1 MPMDGAG
8 TGGVARP
15 PLAAGRAAWLAEEI
29 LPHEPA
35 LRCWLRE
42 RLALSA
48 ADADDI
54 VQESYARLA
63 GLDCVDHVREPR
75 AYLFTVAR
83 SLVHQHLRR
92 AQVVA
97 IETVAELD
105 GLGVE
110 APRASPERFA
120 SSRQQL
126 ALAQRLL
133 AGLPGRCREVFRM
146 RRIEDLSQREVAAR
160 LGISQST
167 VEKHMIKALRLL
179 MAGLRAADAG
189 PAQERAG
196 GRTVRMDGTHG
207 AD

>member
-1 MPMDGAG
+1 MDGTG
-8 TGGVARP
+8 TGGAGRS
-15 PLAAGRAAWLAEEI
+15 PLAAGRAAWLAEQI

-35 LRCWLRE
+35 LRRWLRE

-54 VQESYARLA
+54 IQESYARLA
-63 GLDCVDHVREPR
+63 GLESVDHVREPR
-75 AYLFTVAR
+75 AYLFTAAR

-105 GLGVE
+105 GLGVA

-146 RRIEDLSQREVAAR
+146 RRIEGLSQREVAAR
-160 LGISQST
+160 LRISQST

-179 MAGLRAADAG
+179 MAGLRAADDGQAT
-189 PAQERAG
+189 ERG
-196 GRTVRMDGTHG
+196 GARTDTMDRTHG

>member
-1 MPMDGAG
+1 MAMDG
-8 TGGVARP
+8 TGADGSGRP
-15 PLAAGRAAWLAEEI
+15 PLAADRAVWLAERI
-29 LPHEPA
+29 LPYEPA
-35 LRCWLRE
+35 LRNWLRE

-54 VQESYARLA
+54 IQESYAKLA
-63 GLDCVDHVREPR
+63 GLESVDHVREPR

-110 APRASPERFA
+110 APRASPERIA

-146 RRIEDLSQREVAAR
+146 RRIEGLSQREVAAR

-179 MAGLRAADAG
+179 MAGLRAADDGQA
-189 PAQERAG
+189 A
-196 GRTVRMDGTHG
+196 GRTGAGTDRMGRTHG

>member
-1 MPMDGAG
+1 MDGAG
-8 TGGVARP
+8 TGAAGRP
-15 PLAAGRAAWLAEEI
+15 PLAAGRAVWLAEQI

-35 LRCWLRE
+35 LRRWLRE

-63 GLDCVDHVREPR
+63 GLECVDHVREPR
-75 AYLFTVAR
+75 AYLFTMAR

-133 AGLPGRCREVFRM
+133 AGLPGRCREVFQM
-146 RRIEDLSQREVAAR
+146 RRIEGLSQREVAAR
-160 LGISQST
+160 LRISQST

-179 MAGLRAADAG
+179 MAGLRAADDGQATD
-189 PAQERAG
+189 RAVA
-196 GRTVRMDGTHG
+196 RTDRMDRTHG